1 MNGNWDTDTD
11 LTYNSESGAWE
22 AKDVTLNAGKMKF
35 RSNHDWGASNPD
47 WGGKL
52 EALVVGGSDI
62 EVAAGTYDIKL
73 FALCNGKAYATMT
86 AKD

>member
-1 MNGNWDTDTD
+1 
-11 LTYNSESGAWE
+11 
-22 AKDVTLNAGKMKF
+22 MKF

-52 EALVVGGSDI
+52 EALVVGGPDMD
-62 EVAAGTYDIKL
+62 VAAGTYDIKL
-73 FALCNGKAYATMT
+73 FAWCNGKAYATMT